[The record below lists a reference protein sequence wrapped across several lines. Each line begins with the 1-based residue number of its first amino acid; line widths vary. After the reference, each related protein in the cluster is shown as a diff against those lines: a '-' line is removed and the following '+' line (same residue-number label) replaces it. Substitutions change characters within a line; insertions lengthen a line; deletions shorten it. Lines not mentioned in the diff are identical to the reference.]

1 MKVRKAV
8 KILKVK
14 WLLTSN
20 QESLLIRLPVPPE
33 YESLLTDF
41 HNVEEIPVV
50 GGFDGEFEIVDEPG
64 KKGRFELN
72 GERCVARGDFTK
84 LVRQTRD
91 MRYSFFGN
99 EGSLYR
105 QTLKMLE
112 DKYGIFS
119 FHACAMYQPKGNKL
133 FLIIGSAGSGKS
145 CFMLRGM
152 PMGLELLTAEMGH
165 FSIDKAGVKFYKGA
179 LVDNVRIGNLKY
191 NYPFFLEKLGVKL
204 GCAENEWGKKIAL
217 DMGRFQTKR
226 DVIENPQL
234 IMILPRVEQGR
245 KEYFSHVEKD
255 SQKVS
260 RVLFENASEKI
271 GQSVLLFEAVPFVC
285 LDNPKSASRRLGAI
299 QALLDYKKLE
309 KVVSIVSGPED
320 CWKNLV

>member
-1 MKVRKAV
+1 MKARKAI

-20 QESLLIRLPVPPE
+20 QESLLIRLPVLPE

-41 HNVEEIPVV
+41 HKVEEIPVV

-64 KKGRFELN
+64 KKGRFELK
-72 GERCVARGDFTK
+72 GEKYVARGDFSK

-105 QTLKMLE
+105 QTLKILE

-145 CFMLRGM
+145 CFLLRGM

-245 KEYFSHVEKD
+245 KEYFSQVEKD

-271 GQSVLLFEAVPFVC
+271 GQSVLLFEALPFVC
-285 LDNPKSASRRLGAI
+285 LDSPESARRRLGAI
-299 QALLDYKKLE
+299 QALLDYEKLE
-309 KVVSIVSGPED
+309 KVVSIVSGPQD

>member
-1 MKVRKAV
+1 MMVRKAI
-8 KILKVK
+8 KILKAK

-20 QESLLIRLPVPPE
+20 EESLLIQLPVPPE

-41 HNVEEIPVV
+41 HKVEEIPAD
-50 GGFDGEFEIVDEPG
+50 GKFDGQFEIINEPG
-64 KKGRFELN
+64 KEGRFEFK
-72 GERCVARGDFTK
+72 GEKTVARGDFGR
-84 LVRQTRD
+84 LVKQTRD
-91 MRYSFFGN
+91 IRYSFFGN

-119 FHACAMYQPKGNKL
+119 FHACAMYQPKENRL
-133 FLIIGSAGSGKS
+133 FLIIGGAGSGKS

-152 PMGLELLTAEMGH
+152 QMGLELLTAEMGH
-165 FSIDKAGVKFYKGA
+165 FSVDKGGIKFYKGA

-191 NYPFFLEKLGVKL
+191 NYPFILEKLDVKL
-204 GCAENEWGKKIAL
+204 GCVENEWGKKIAL
-217 DMGRFQTKR
+217 DMGRFQTKQ

-234 IMILPRVEQGR
+234 VVILPRVEQGR
-245 KEYFSHVEKD
+245 KEYFSQVEKD

-260 RVLFENASEKI
+260 RQLFENASEKI

-285 LDNPKSASRRLGAI
+285 LDTPDSANRRLKAI
-299 QALLDYKKLE
+299 QNLLAYKKLE
-309 KVVSIVSGPED
+309 KAVSIVSGPED
-320 CWKNLV
+320 CWKNLI

>member
-1 MKVRKAV
+1 MKVKKAV

-20 QESLLIRLPVPPE
+20 QESLSIQLPVPPE
-33 YESLLTDF
+33 YERLLTDF
-41 HNVEEIPVV
+41 HKVEEIPVESR
-50 GGFDGEFEIVDEPG
+50 FDGEFEIVDEPG
-64 KKGRFELN
+64 QEGKFELK
-72 GERCVARGDFTK
+72 GEKTVARGDFSK
-84 LVRQTRD
+84 LVKQTRD

-119 FHACAMYQPKGNKL
+119 FHACAMYRPEENRL
-133 FLIIGSAGSGKS
+133 FLIVGSAGSGKS

-152 PMGLELLTAEMGH
+152 ELGLDLLTAEMGH
-165 FSIDKAGVKFYKGA
+165 FSIDNAGLKFYKGA
-179 LVDNVRIGNLKY
+179 LVDNVRVGNLKY
-191 NYPFFLEKLGVKL
+191 NYPLFLEKLGVKL

-217 DMGRFQTKR
+217 DMGRFQTKQ

-234 IMILPRVEQGR
+234 IVILPRVEQGR
-245 KEYFSHVEKD
+245 KEHHSQLEKD
-255 SQKVS
+255 LQKMK

-271 GQSVLLFEAVPFVC
+271 GQSVLLFETVPFIC
-285 LDNPKSASRRLGAI
+285 LDSPESAGRRLGAI
-299 QALLDYKKLE
+299 QNLLDYKKLE
-309 KVVSIVSGPED
+309 KIVSIVSGPKD

>member
-1 MKVRKAV
+1 MTVRKAI

-20 QESLLIRLPVPPE
+20 QESLLIKLPVPPE

-41 HNVEEIPVV
+41 HKVEEIPAE
-50 GGFDGEFEIVDEPG
+50 GKFDGQFEIIDEPG
-64 KKGRFELN
+64 KEGRFELN
-72 GERCVARGDFTK
+72 GEKSVARGDFSK
-84 LVRQTRD
+84 LVQQTRD
-91 MRYSFFGN
+91 IRYSFFGN

-105 QTLKMLE
+105 QTLKILE

-119 FHACAMYQPKGNKL
+119 FHACAMYQQKENRL
-133 FLIIGSAGSGKS
+133 FLIIGGAGSGKS

-152 PMGLELLTAEMGH
+152 QMGLELLTAEMGH
-165 FSIDKAGVKFYKGA
+165 FSIDNGQLKFYKGA

-191 NYPFFLEKLGVKL
+191 NYPFILEKLDVKL
-204 GCAENEWGKKIAL
+204 GCVENEWGKKIAL
-217 DMGRFQTKR
+217 DMGRFQTKE
-226 DVIENPQL
+226 DVIIDPQL
-234 IMILPRVEQGR
+234 VVILPRVEQGR
-245 KEYFSHVEKD
+245 KEHFSQVEKD

-260 RVLFENASEKI
+260 RQLFENASEKI

-285 LDNPKSASRRLGAI
+285 LDTHDSAKRRLQAI
-299 QALLDYKKLE
+299 QGLLGYKKLE

-320 CWKNLV
+320 CWKNLI